1 MGDIA
6 AAGFKLLAVLSFL
19 LLGIGMMLRSRP
31 VLMLG
36 GSLLGSVILTW
47 VLGFLGLPIGIVF
60 GFLGAGAFFK
70 PRPKTPEIPSDE
82 GDEPTDLPEP

>member
-1 MGDIA
+1 MGDIVA
-6 AAGFKLLAVLSFL
+6 EGFKLLFVFSFL

-47 VLGFLGLPIGIVF
+47 VLGLLGFPIGIVF
-60 GFLGAGAFFK
+60 GFLGAGAFFR
-70 PRPKTPEIPSDE
+70 PRRNEPPGAEDQAE
-82 GDEPTDLPEP
+82 DPTDISDP

>member
-1 MGDIA
+1 MGDIV

-19 LLGIGMMLRSRP
+19 LLGIGIMLRSRP

-47 VLGFLGLPIGIVF
+47 VLGLLGLPIGIVF
-60 GFLGAGAFFK
+60 GFLGAGVFFR
-70 PRPKTPEIPSDE
+70 PRPPAREDPPGEDA
-82 GDEPTDLPEP
+82 TDSPGPGR

>member
-1 MGDIA
+1 MGDIV

-31 VLMLG
+31 LLLLG

-47 VLGFLGLPIGIVF
+47 VLGLLGLPIGIVF
-60 GFLGAGAFFK
+60 GFLGAGAFLS
-70 PRPKTPEIPSDE
+70 PRPKAPGVPQGGGE
-82 GDEPTDLPEP
+82 EPTDLPEP